1 MLNFACPAELLEP
14 LVPRGTELD
23 AHAGVHAGEPRR
35 VHVPRHARA
44 RASRCRSTA
53 TFEEVNL
60 RFYVRRVRRRRG
72 APRRRLRAGARA
84 AVGDR
89 DRGAAALPGAVPS
102 RADVAPGRLRR
113 RADPDRR
120 GGRVPLER
128 LGRPVPDAM
137 RGERAGGGRS
147 PRARRRSS
155 SPSTTGATPRSATEA
170 RSSTGWSIRR
180 WRVHPVG
187 ERLVEGDLAALY
199 GPAFGEVLSAAPTSA
214 FVATGS
220 PIVVRR
226 GRRLPD

>member
-23 AHAGVHAGEPRR
+23 AHAGVPQVSLVGFMFRDTRVLGRAGAVPPDLRGGQPPLLRAPR
-35 VHVPRHARA
+35 
-44 RASRCRSTA
+44 
-53 TFEEVNL
+53 
-60 RFYVRRVRRRRG
+60 RRRRG
-72 APRRRLRAGARA
+72 APRGRLRAGARA

-89 DRGAAALPGAVPS
+89 DRGAGALPGAVSS
-102 RADVAPGRLRR
+102 RPDVASGRLRR

-128 LGRPVPDAM
+128 LRQPVPDAL
-137 RGERAGGGRS
+137 RGERTGGGRS
-147 PRARRRSS
+147 SRVRRRSS
-155 SPSTTGATPRSATEA
+155 SPSTTGATRRSATEA
-170 RSSTGWSIRR
+170 RSSTAWSIRR

-187 ERLVEGDLAALY
+187 ERLVEGDLSALY

-220 PIVVRR
+220 PIIVRR
-226 GRRLPD
+226 GRRLPV